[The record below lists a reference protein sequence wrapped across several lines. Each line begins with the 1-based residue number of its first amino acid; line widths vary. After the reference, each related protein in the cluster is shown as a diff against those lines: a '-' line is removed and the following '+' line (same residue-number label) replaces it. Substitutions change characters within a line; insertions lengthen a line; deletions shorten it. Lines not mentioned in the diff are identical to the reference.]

1 MSRRGATSPSSG
13 RTAEAEFERVYKDH
27 YRKVYGLAYRML
39 GTAEDAADA
48 AQETFIRVHRGLPG
62 FEGRS
67 SLSTWIYSITANV
80 CRNFLAKRKN
90 ATVLVPE
97 IADRPDPAPDFAT
110 RVQDQAVLGNALLG
124 IPHDLRICVLLSD
137 LIGFSYEQIAQALS
151 IPVGTVKSRIFRA
164 RKGLIDVLK
173 GQAISSGTARDAP
186 GSSSEGASA
195 DAAGSRREGTSTD
208 TTGS

>member
-1 MSRRGATSPSSG
+1 
-13 RTAEAEFERVYKDH
+13 
-27 YRKVYGLAYRML
+27 ML
-39 GTAEDAADA
+39 GTPEDAADA

-67 SLSTWIYSITANV
+67 SLSTWIYSIAANV

-97 IADRPDPAPDFAT
+97 IADRPDPGPDFAT
-110 RVQDQAVLGNALLG
+110 RLQDQAVLGDALLA

-164 RKGLIDVLK
+164 RKSLIDVLK
-173 GQAISSGTARDAP
+173 GQAARDAT
-186 GSSSEGASA
+186 
-195 DAAGSRREGTSTD
+195 AAGATEPSGEGTPTD

>member
-1 MSRRGATSPSSG
+1 
-13 RTAEAEFERVYKDH
+13 
-27 YRKVYGLAYRML
+27 ML

-67 SLSTWIYSITANV
+67 SVSTWIYSIAANV

-90 ATVLVPE
+90 AAVLVPE

-110 RVQDQAVLGNALLG
+110 RVQDQAVLGDALLG

-164 RKGLIDVLK
+164 RKSLIDVLK
-173 GQAISSGTARDAP
+173 GQAVGGGTAGDASGSSGK
-186 GSSSEGASA
+186 
-195 DAAGSRREGTSTD
+195 GTPTD

>member
-1 MSRRGATSPSSG
+1 MKLKENFFPSRELFDGELVARFIEGESFRFNELVQRYSHRLLNFIYRVIG
-13 RTAEAEFERVYKDH
+13 DRERS
-27 YRKVYGLAYRML
+27 
-39 GTAEDAADA
+39 EDLV
-48 AQETFIRVHRGLPG
+48 QETFIRVHRGLPG

-67 SLSTWIYSITANV
+67 ALSTWIYSIAANV

-97 IADRPDPAPDFAT
+97 IADRPDPAPDFAA
-110 RVQDQAVLGNALLG
+110 RVQDQAVLGDALLS

-164 RKGLIDVLK
+164 RKSLIDVLK
-173 GQAISSGTARDAP
+173 GQAVGSGTAGDTS
-186 GSSSEGASA
+186 GSSGK
-195 DAAGSRREGTSTD
+195 GTPTD

>member
-1 MSRRGATSPSSG
+1 MGRRVAPFPRSG
-13 RTAEAEFERVYKDH
+13 RTAEADFERIFKDH

-39 GTAEDAADA
+39 GAAEDAADA
-48 AQETFIRVHRGLPG
+48 TQETFIRVHRGLPG

-67 SLSTWIYSITANV
+67 SMSTWIYSIAANV

-97 IADRPDPAPDFAT
+97 IADRPDPAPDFAS
-110 RVQDQAVLGNALLG
+110 RVQDQAVLSDALLA

-137 LIGFSYEQIAQALS
+137 LIGFSYEQIAQTLS

-164 RKGLIDVLK
+164 RKNLIEVLK
-173 GQAISSGTARDAP
+173 RQAGN
-186 GSSSEGASA
+186 
-195 DAAGSRREGTSTD
+195 EGTRKD
-208 TTGS
+208 AGGSD